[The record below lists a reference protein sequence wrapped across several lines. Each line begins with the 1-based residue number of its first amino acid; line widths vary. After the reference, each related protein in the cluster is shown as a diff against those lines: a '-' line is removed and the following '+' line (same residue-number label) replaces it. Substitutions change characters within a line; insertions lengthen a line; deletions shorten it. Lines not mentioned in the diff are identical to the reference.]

1 MTCKATWNDNYSY
14 FSILK
19 TLNRLSFVLTID
31 IGTTSA
37 KVLIV
42 SDKGKVVAS
51 AQEFYPTEFPQ
62 PGFATQGPKVVVNGI
77 IKIIREAIDK
87 LDSSHPHL
95 VPSSSRIDAI
105 GLSSAMHSLMAIDK
119 NGAPIT
125 PLILW
130 SDMRS
135 SAQART
141 LQQSEEG
148 REIYNATGTPIHPMS
163 PLCKLMWMRENTP
176 EIIGQAWKF
185 LSIKE
190 YLLLVLCG
198 KFHVDYSVASSTGMF
213 DVHTLDWSEKALK
226 VAGITKEKLSAC
238 VSPYDN
244 TLRLKKDIATAL
256 GLNTDIPVIPGAS
269 DGCAAHL
276 GSNAMAKGR
285 LSLTIGTS
293 GAVRIAS
300 KTYSPDPKQ
309 RIFNYRLDEH
319 MFISGGATNNGTVLL
334 NWFCNNF
341 YSGKTDIAE
350 FAEAAA
356 KVEPGAGGLIFLPY
370 VFGERA
376 PHYNPDLR
384 GVFFGLAQHHTQAHM
399 MRALLEGICL
409 EIRSIVESIEESIE
423 QVTEI
428 LASGG
433 FVRSPVWLQLMAN
446 VLQKNITLHDVND
459 ASSLGAAIMAFK
471 GIGKDVTF
479 DGAEKK
485 MVFEPDRSLIPLYDD
500 IYGIFSRSTQALTKE
515 FSRIVRLQQ
524 SNV

>member
-1 MTCKATWNDNYSY
+1 M
-14 FSILK
+14 
-19 TLNRLSFVLTID
+19 SFVLTID

-37 KVLIV
+37 KVLV
-42 SDKGKVVAS
+42 ASDKGKVMAS
-51 AQEFYPTEFPQ
+51 AQEFYPTSFPQ
-62 PGFATQGPKVVVNGI
+62 PGFAVQDPKVVTDGI
-77 IKIIREAIDK
+77 LKIIREALNK
-87 LDSSHPHL
+87 FDSSP
-95 VPSSSRIDAI
+95 RIEAI
-105 GLSSAMHSLMAIDK
+105 GVSSAMHSLMAVDK
-119 NGAPIT
+119 SGTPIT

-135 SAQART
+135 SEQARS
-141 LQQSEEG
+141 LQQTEEG

-163 PLCKLMWMRENTP
+163 PLCKLMWMREHTP
-176 EIIGQAWKF
+176 EIIEQAWKF

-190 YLLLVLCG
+190 YLFLILCD
-198 KFHVDYSVASSTGMF
+198 KFHVDYSVASSTGLF
-213 DVHTLDWSEKALK
+213 DVHKLDWSERALK
-226 VAGITKEKLSAC
+226 LAGITKEKLSEC
-238 VSPYDN
+238 VSPYNN
-244 TLRLKKDIATAL
+244 TLRLKKDIAMAL
-256 GLNTDIPVIPGAS
+256 GLSTEVPIIPGVS

-276 GSNAMAKGR
+276 GSNAMEKGR

-300 KTYSPDPKQ
+300 KKYSPDPKQ

-319 MFISGGATNNGTVLL
+319 AFISGGATNNGTVLL
-334 NWFCNNF
+334 DWFCNNF
-341 YSGKTDIAE
+341 YSGKTDIVE
-350 FAEAAA
+350 FVEAAA
-356 KVEPGAGGLIFLPY
+356 KIEPGACGLVFLPY

-384 GVFFGLAQHHTQAHM
+384 GVFFGLAQHHTRSHM

-423 QVTEI
+423 PVTGI

-433 FVRSPVWLQLMAN
+433 FVRSPLWLQLMAN

-459 ASSLGAAIMAFK
+459 ASSLGAAIIAFK
-471 GIGKDVTF
+471 GIGRDVAF
-479 DGAEKK
+479 GGIENK
-485 MVFEPDRSLIPLYDD
+485 MIFEPDPSLMPLYDD
-500 IYGIFSRSTQALTKE
+500 LYGIFSRSTQALTKE

>member
-1 MTCKATWNDNYSY
+1 M
-14 FSILK
+14 
-19 TLNRLSFVLTID
+19 SFVLTID

-42 SDKGKVVAS
+42 SDEGKVVAS

-62 PGFATQGPKVVVNGI
+62 PGFAVQDPKVVTDGI
-77 IKIIREAIDK
+77 LKIIRAAVEQFNVLPRDLVISSPRIEAIG
-87 LDSSHPHL
+87 
-95 VPSSSRIDAI
+95 V
-105 GLSSAMHSLMAIDK
+105 SSAMHSLMAIDHK
-119 NGAPIT
+119 GVPIT

-135 SAQART
+135 ASQAQQ
-141 LQQSEEG
+141 LQKSSVG
-148 REIYNATGTPIHPMS
+148 KEIYNATGTPIHPMS
-163 PLCKLMWMRENTP
+163 PLCKLMWMRENDP
-176 EIIGQAWKF
+176 GIIKNAWKF

-190 YLLLVLCG
+190 YLFQVLCG
-198 KFHVDYSVASSTGMF
+198 RFHVDHSVASSTGLF
-213 DVHTLDWSEKALK
+213 DVHQLNWSSKALSI
-226 VAGITKEKLSAC
+226 AGIGTEKLSAC

-244 TLRLKKDIATAL
+244 TLRLKKDVAASL
-256 GLNTDIPVIPGAS
+256 GLDEKIPIVPGAS

-300 KTYSPDPKQ
+300 KTYSPDPRQ

-319 MFISGGATNNGTVLL
+319 TFISGGATNNGTVLL

-341 YSGKTDIAE
+341 YHGKTPDIVE
-350 FAEAAA
+350 FAKVANTVEA
-356 KVEPGAGGLIFLPY
+356 GASGLVFLPY

-384 GVFFGLAQHHTQAHM
+384 GVFFGLAQHHTQAHL

-409 EIRSIVESIEESIE
+409 EIRSIVESIEQSIE
-423 QVTEI
+423 HVSEI

-433 FVRSPVWLQLMAN
+433 FVRSPLWLQIMAN
-446 VLQKNITLHDVND
+446 VLQKSITLHDVND
-459 ASSLGAAIMAFK
+459 ASSLGAAIIAFK

-479 DGAEKK
+479 DGSEKK
-485 MVFEPDRSLIPLYDD
+485 MVFEPDTTLIPLYDEL
-500 IYGIFSRSTQALTKE
+500 YGVFSRSTQLLEKE
-515 FSRIVRLQQ
+515 FSHIVRLQQ
-524 SNV
+524 S

>member
-1 MTCKATWNDNYSY
+1 MSY
-14 FSILK
+14 
-19 TLNRLSFVLTID
+19 VLTID

-62 PGFATQGPKVVVNGI
+62 PGFAVQDPEVVTDGILKI
-77 IKIIREAIDK
+77 IKAAKEK
-87 LDSSHPHL
+87 FNGT
-95 VPSSSRIDAI
+95 IDAI
-105 GLSSAMHSLMAIDK
+105 GVSSAMHSLMAIDK
-119 NGAPIT
+119 SGACLT

-135 SAQART
+135 AEQARK
-141 LQQSEEG
+141 LKESEEG
-148 REIYNATGTPIHPMS
+148 KQIYNATGTPIHPMS
-163 PLCKLMWMRENTP
+163 PLCKLMWMREHEP
-176 EIIGQAWKF
+176 EIIERAWKF
-185 LSIKE
+185 FSIKE
-190 YLLLVLCG
+190 YLFYILCG
-198 KFHVDYSVASSTGMF
+198 QSHVDYSVASSTGMF
-213 DVHTLDWSEKALK
+213 DVHELKWSPKALS
-226 VAGITKEKLSAC
+226 VAGITEDKLSPC

-244 TLRLKKDIATAL
+244 TLRLKKDVATSL
-256 GLNTDIPVIPGAS
+256 GLTTNIQIIPGAS

-276 GSNAMAKGR
+276 GSNAMEKGR

-300 KTYSPDPKQ
+300 KTYSPDPQQ

-341 YSGKTDIAE
+341 YSGKTDIVE
-350 FAEAAA
+350 FVEVAM
-356 KVEPGAGGLIFLPY
+356 KTEPGARGLIFLPY

-376 PHYNPDLR
+376 PYYNPDLR

-409 EIRSIVESIEESIE
+409 EVRSIVESIEESIE

-433 FVRSPVWLQLMAN
+433 FVRSPLWIQLMAN
-446 VLQKNITLHDVND
+446 VLNKKIVLHDVND
-459 ASSLGAAIMAFK
+459 ASSLGAAIIAFK
-471 GIGKDVTF
+471 GIGQDVMF
-479 DGAEKK
+479 DGSEKK
-485 MVFEPDRSLIPLYDD
+485 MVFEPDHGLIPLYDD
-500 IYGIFSRSTQALTKE
+500 IYGIFSRSTQALQKE

-524 SNV
+524 S